1 MQTIHAIFSNELNIF
16 LKQIKIIRS
25 PFKSRGLIM
34 KEDDEKKDLLMSPAT
49 TSTNSAQIF
58 VEQQKFHARQ
68 GHGYAAERANH
79 IQDVLD
85 GKKAKIVGGDNKKN
99 GPDRNVNGRN
109 IQTKFCKTSA
119 DTLRAIINPDGSL
132 RYMDGSNPMP
142 VEVPKDQYNDIV
154 SKLEQKISNGEI
166 KDIKDPNAAKRIIKK
181 SPTTYAQ
188 SRNIAQSSTIDGLVF
203 DFKQASVEITDAKYD
218 IGVGALIVF
227 AHGMWN
233 GEDFGDALKDSCSAA
248 IKSGTVV
255 GVRSVVLSELSRTP
269 IDDTVKNIVGSKT
282 SLGKNAVARAEVI
295 SSVVTLAILSVPDFI
310 RFFSGQMSFSQLCK
324 NVTVTASGIAG
335 GAAGAS
341 AGAALGSLVP
351 GVGTV
356 LGGIAGGIV
365 GSLIGSSAASSIL
378 EDPLIMEAKQAER
391 ILHETL
397 GILSQDF
404 MLTQDDA
411 ELMMIEFKRVDR
423 SNYLLDI
430 YSADDSEIQANV
442 CKTFVPIMQAI
453 LASHERIEPPS
464 IKEYNDFLENGKVK
478 KNFKYESYGFL
489 KSEIQNSENAI
500 NANKKTLRA
509 IDEQFYRTKSNQ
521 KTINI
526 WLSVALVIFA
536 LLGVAYWYCSEHDL
550 IKPFLIAF
558 HLLAAAQM
566 VNEAFEFSKHPEYPQ
581 GWKFVNKMLD
591 RSQFIKMIL
600 GCLIVC
606 WLPIG
611 LVCQYLGTVSDELF
625 WEVPTYISISIAAIV
640 FLEMLVYVFR
650 SIRLGLSLRRMKKK
664 MKKLNK
670 EIEKS
675 NKNIENYKGKIN
687 KLLSKIHANTTKFET
702 QYEPYELKDTRDFYA
717 DYFAEHGED
726 IVQNKSYSQFNE
738 YENSLNTLA
747 RAMDRLGLS
756 DMQFRM

>member
-1 MQTIHAIFSNELNIF
+1 MNE
-16 LKQIKIIRS
+16 KD
-25 PFKSRGLIM
+25 
-34 KEDDEKKDLLMSPAT
+34 EEEKKDLLLSPAT
-49 TSTNSAQIF
+49 TSTNSAQMF
-58 VEQQKFHARQ
+58 VEQKKFRARQ

-79 IQDVLD
+79 IEDVLD
-85 GKKAKIVGGDNKKN
+85 GKKSKIVGGDNKKN

-119 DTLRAIINPDGSL
+119 GTLRAIINPDGSL

-166 KDIKDPNAAKRIIKK
+166 KDINDPKAAKRIIKK

-188 SRNIAQSSTIDGLVF
+188 SQNIALSSTIDGLVF
-203 DFKQASVEITDAKYD
+203 DFKQATVEITDAKYD
-218 IGVGALIVF
+218 IGIGALIVF

-248 IKSGTVV
+248 IKSGTVI

-282 SLGKNAVARAEVI
+282 SLGKNAAVRAEVI
-295 SSVVTLAILSVPDFI
+295 SSAVTLAILSVPDFI

-324 NVTVTASGIAG
+324 NVTITASGIAG
-335 GAAGAS
+335 GAVGAS
-341 AGAALGSLVP
+341 AGAALAGSALGSVVP

-356 LGGIAGGIV
+356 LGGLAGGLV
-365 GSLIGSSAASSIL
+365 GSLLGSSAASSIL

-423 SNYLLDI
+423 SNYLLEI

-442 CKTFVPIMQAI
+442 CRTFVPIMQAI

-464 IKEYNDFLENGKVK
+464 IKEYNDFLETGKVK

-500 NANKKTLRA
+500 NANKKTLRV
-509 IDEQFYRTKSNQ
+509 IEGQFYSTKSNR

-526 WLSVALVIFA
+526 WLSVAFAIFA

-566 VNEAFEFSKHPEYPQ
+566 VNEAFEFAKHPEYPQ

-591 RSQFIKMIL
+591 RSEFIKMIL

-625 WEVPTYISISIAAIV
+625 WKVPTYISISIAAIV
-640 FLEMLVYVFR
+640 LLEMLVYVFR
-650 SIRLGLSLRRMKKK
+650 SISLGISLRRLKKK

-670 EIEKS
+670 EIAKS
-675 NKNIENYKGKIN
+675 NKDIENHKGKID
-687 KLLSKIHANTTKFET
+687 KLLSKIHASTTKFEA
-702 QYEPYELKDTRDFYA
+702 QYEPYELKDSHDFYE
-717 DYFAEHGED
+717 DYFAEHGEGV
-726 IVQNKSYSQFNE
+726 VQNKSYSQYNE
-738 YENSLNTLA
+738 YENSLNSLA

-756 DMQFRM
+756 DMQFRV

>member
-1 MQTIHAIFSNELNIF
+1 MNE
-16 LKQIKIIRS
+16 KD
-25 PFKSRGLIM
+25 
-34 KEDDEKKDLLMSPAT
+34 EEEKKDLLLSPAT
-49 TSTNSAQIF
+49 TSTNSAQMF
-58 VEQQKFHARQ
+58 VEQKKFRARQ

-79 IQDVLD
+79 IEDVLD
-85 GKKAKIVGGDNKKN
+85 GKKSKIVGGDNKKN

-119 DTLRAIINPDGSL
+119 GTLRAIINPDGSL

-166 KDIKDPNAAKRIIKK
+166 KDINDPKAAKRIIKK

-188 SRNIAQSSTIDGLVF
+188 SQNIALSSTIDGLVF
-203 DFKQASVEITDAKYD
+203 DFKQATVEITDAKYD
-218 IGVGALIVF
+218 IGIGALIVF

-282 SLGKNAVARAEVI
+282 SLGKNAAVRAEVI
-295 SSVVTLAILSVPDFI
+295 SSAVTLAILSVPDFI

-324 NVTVTASGIAG
+324 NVTITASGIAG
-335 GAAGAS
+335 GAVGAS
-341 AGAALGSLVP
+341 AGAALAGTALGSVVP

-356 LGGIAGGIV
+356 LGGLAGGLV
-365 GSLIGSSAASSIL
+365 GSLLGSSAASSIL

-423 SNYLLDI
+423 SNYLLEI

-442 CKTFVPIMQAI
+442 CRTFVPIMQAI

-464 IKEYNDFLENGKVK
+464 IKEYNDFLETGKVK

-500 NANKKTLRA
+500 NANKKTLRV
-509 IDEQFYRTKSNQ
+509 IEGQFYSTESNR

-526 WLSVALVIFA
+526 WLSIAFAIFA

-566 VNEAFEFSKHPEYPQ
+566 VNEAFEFAKHPEYPQ

-591 RSQFIKMIL
+591 RSEFIKMIL

-640 FLEMLVYVFR
+640 LLETLVYVFR
-650 SIRLGLSLRRMKKK
+650 SIRLGISLRRLKKK

-670 EIEKS
+670 EIAKS
-675 NKNIENYKGKIN
+675 NKDIENYKGKID
-687 KLLSKIHANTTKFET
+687 KLLSKIHASTTKFEA
-702 QYEPYELKDTRDFYA
+702 QYEPYELKDSHDFYE

-726 IVQNKSYSQFNE
+726 VVQNKSFSQYNE
-738 YENSLNTLA
+738 YENSLNSLA
-747 RAMDRLGLS
+747 RTMDRLGLS
-756 DMQFRM
+756 DMQFRV